1 MSERA
6 PIESQNLF
14 HYKLEGVPN
23 EALQT
28 ELDADFPVPVLSLDG
43 DWNPAAYRQ
52 LVVDMMKMTYES
64 DPAYFESVDLCDKQE
79 IIVPPR
85 DGNDASVRIW
95 IYRPHSLRED
105 DAAPTIAYIH
115 GGGSVGGSLEEMG
128 PYYAKMA
135 VDSQTVVCGVGY
147 RMVPFVQYPYTMLD
161 SYVGLKYVAENAK
174 ALGID
179 SERIALSGDSA
190 GGYQVL
196 ATVAKLAQNDE
207 AHLLKMARVGVS
219 QIFDYFFT
227 EPVESMT
234 PAEAI
239 TIQESQKVMEWMT
252 GGESDRHLRQKN
264 PHLFPGLASDE
275 LLAKYPPFVIIEQE
289 FDNFR
294 TPSERLAKRLN
305 KAGRLLEF
313 ICYPGCGHSGG
324 HENELADFQKM
335 IDVYLK
341 G

>member
-1 MSERA
+1 MSKRT
-6 PIESQNLF
+6 PIQSQHLF
-14 HYKLEGVPN
+14 DYKLKGVPN
-23 EALQT
+23 EALKA
-28 ELDADFPVPVLSLDG
+28 ELDADYPVPQLSLEG

-52 LVVDMMKMTYES
+52 LCTDLMKTTYDS
-64 DPAYFESVDLCDKQE
+64 DPAYDESVELCDKQE
-79 IIVPPR
+79 VIVPPR
-85 DGNDASVRIW
+85 DGNDAPVRIW

-105 DAAPTIAYIH
+105 DSAPAIVYVH
-115 GGGSVGGSLEEMG
+115 GGGSIGGSLEDTG

-147 RMVPFVQYPYTMLD
+147 RMVPFVRYPYTMLD
-161 SYVGLKYVAENAK
+161 TYVGVKYVAENA
-174 ALGID
+174 AAFGID
-179 SERIALSGDSA
+179 PERIALSGDSA

-207 AHLLKMARVGVS
+207 THLLKMARVGVS

-234 PAEAI
+234 PAESIA
-239 TIQESQKVMEWMT
+239 IQESKKVMEWMT
-252 GGESDRHLRQKN
+252 GDDSERHLREKN
-264 PHLFPGLASDE
+264 PHLFPGLANDE
-275 LLAKYPPFVIIEQE
+275 LLAKYPPFIIVEQE

-294 TPSERLAKRLN
+294 TPSQRLAKRLD
-305 KAGRLLEF
+305 KSGRLLEF
-313 ICYPGCGHSGG
+313 ICYPGCGHGGG
-324 HENELADFQKM
+324 HENEQSDFQEM